1 MSLTA
6 CSSNPRSH
14 LLLLVV
20 LHLFCASLLVSS
32 RNLERQRHL
41 QLNDGDGP
49 YIWPLPWQYTSGN
62 ETLTVDPNL
71 SLVTSGNGGGS
82 LIVSEAFDRYKRM
95 IFEHASSVS
104 HSAGVDYDLTKLNVV
119 VHSGNEELQLGVDE
133 SYTLMVATSD
143 KLSIV
148 GQITIESGT
157 WDAFSITLCQQYRL
171 YLQEDVPRI
180 SS

>member
-1 MSLTA
+1 MSLAT

-14 LLLLVV
+14 LLLLV
-20 LHLFCASLLVSS
+20 LQLLCASLLVSS
-32 RNLERQRHL
+32 RNLQRRPHL

-49 YIWPLPWQYTSGN
+49 YIWPLPWQYASGN

-104 HSAGVDYDLTKLNVV
+104 HSAGVDYDLRKLNVV
-119 VHSGNEELQLGVDE
+119 VHSGNEEVFSGCPTIVFLLFALLLFDVCVFCL
-133 SYTLMVATSD
+133 SFVASAW
-143 KLSIV
+143 S
-148 GQITIESGT
+148 
-157 WDAFSITLCQQYRL
+157 
-171 YLQEDVPRI
+171 
-180 SS
+180 

>member
-1 MSLTA
+1 MSLTT

-14 LLLLVV
+14 FLLLILQ
-20 LHLFCASLLVSS
+20 LFCASLLVSS
-32 RNLERQRHL
+32 RNLQRQPYLHL
-41 QLNDGDGP
+41 NSGGDGV

-104 HSAGVDYDLTKLNVV
+104 HRAGVDYDLTKLSVV
-119 VHSGNEELQLGVDE
+119 VHSGNEE
-133 SYTLMVATSD
+133 
-143 KLSIV
+143 
-148 GQITIESGT
+148 
-157 WDAFSITLCQQYRL
+157 
-171 YLQEDVPRI
+171 
-180 SS
+180 